1 VPTNESLQAL
11 LDDGTLPTW
20 EEYELETDAEIK
32 KAIKDSI
39 ESFLKYHIQDNSVF
53 LDKAAVSGN
62 FETSAMNQETGRFY
76 KLSVEGDGI
85 QGLVL
90 TDLRGNQRRVVQSDA
105 GLYNLMV
112 REYLF
117 DNADKERATSIFASS
132 YASVHQIDGPLF
144 FK

>member
-1 VPTNESLQAL
+1 
-11 LDDGTLPTW
+11 
-20 EEYELETDAEIK
+20 
-32 KAIKDSI
+32 
-39 ESFLKYHIQDNSVF
+39 
-53 LDKAAVSGN
+53 SGN